1 MFFAYTLTDHFM
13 QWQRIGTAPARGKG
27 AAKRRQKDEQLDRT
41 AAPAPN
47 GDHPLRRNREIIM
60 EQHDRFPQS
69 QAFLDKDPLR
79 GWLPIL
85 NAALLTLRRL
95 AGATEQEFLKIG
107 GRMQNIYQQASDL
120 SDTAH
125 QLVTTASGD
134 RLQTLIHRLREILG
148 EMDTYLNQAQTR
160 GENSRTTLNTVGN
173 LLREVGGPLAGIRR
187 MCKHLYM
194 LEVSIKI
201 ESAHLGDQG
210 SEFVNLA
217 IDIKKLSQQI
227 KEKAN
232 GVEELRTLLGSS
244 ISKNNSR
251 IENAKNLQDAEAE
264 TTRSNTAASLVE
276 LETVNGRFSSL
287 GNLVSTTSD
296 ENTNNISTIVQSMQF
311 HDIYRQQVEHVVEA
325 IEGLLPTFDTVLQV
339 NGGEDDKN
347 RQALIG
353 KVGDVCELQQAQL
366 QFASSELYAAV
377 VAIVGNLQAISL
389 KQGRMADDIY
399 AQTGT
404 LDNSGTSFIGEVSR
418 QMSSLTA
425 LLGSCA
431 DSNTEVA
438 AIMKDV
444 IGTVGRITGFVTDIE
459 GIGRDII
466 QIALNARIKA
476 ASTGEQG
483 ASLSVLAEEIGQL
496 SNEAVERTDLIT
508 TTLAE
513 IDATTFTLA
522 EEVNNSEE
530 ELTARLVS
538 MKDELA
544 GILAVLND
552 MGDELLALLVRVKKQ
567 VTSLAKDIET
577 LTGSIDVHERCKSL
591 ADGVLA
597 ELQGIFT
604 EARQLQPASDA
615 FKEDLRRMA
624 QRYTMESERRIHES
638 IAGRHGVKAAAA
650 TIAATKQKSESDS
663 EFGDNVDLF

>member
-1 MFFAYTLTDHFM
+1 
-13 QWQRIGTAPARGKG
+13 
-27 AAKRRQKDEQLDRT
+27 
-41 AAPAPN
+41 
-47 GDHPLRRNREIIM
+47 M
-60 EQHDRFPQS
+60 EQDNRFSQN
-69 QAFLDKDPLR
+69 QAFLSKDPLR

-85 NAALLTLRRL
+85 NTALLTLRRL

-107 GRMQNIYQQASDL
+107 GRMQDIYQQASDL
-120 SDTAH
+120 STTAN
-125 QLVTTASGD
+125 QLVMTASGE

-160 GENSRTTLNTVGN
+160 SENSRTTLNAVGD
-173 LLREVGGPLAGIRR
+173 LLREVAPPLAGIRR

-217 IDIKKLSQQI
+217 IDIKKLSQQV

-232 GVEELRTLLGSS
+232 GVEELRLLLGGS
-244 ISKNNSR
+244 IGKNSSR
-251 IENAKNLQDAEAE
+251 IESAKSLQDSKAE
-264 TTRSNTAASLVE
+264 TTRTNTAASLAE
-276 LETVNGRFSSL
+276 LERVNGRFSSL
-287 GNLVSTTSD
+287 GSVISTTSA
-296 ENTNNISTIVQSMQF
+296 ENTDNISTIVQSMQF

-325 IEGLLPTFDTVLQV
+325 IEGLLPTFDAVLQT
-339 NGGEDDKN
+339 NDENDPD
-347 RQALIG
+347 RSALIG

-377 VAIVGNLQAISL
+377 VAIVGNLQTISM
-389 KQGRMADDIY
+389 KQEQMAEDIY
-399 AQTGT
+399 AQTGS
-404 LDNSGTSFIGEVSR
+404 LDNSGASFIGEVSR

-431 DSNTEVA
+431 DSNSEVA

-496 SNEAVERTDLIT
+496 SNEAVDRTTLIT
-508 TTLAE
+508 STLAE
-513 IDATTFTLA
+513 IDATTTSLA
-522 EEVNNSEE
+522 SEVNSSEE
-530 ELTARLVS
+530 DLTARLVA

-544 GILAVLND
+544 AILATLND
-552 MGDELLALLVRVKKQ
+552 MGDELLSLLSQVKKQ
-567 VTSLAKDIET
+567 VTSLAKDIHV
-577 LTGSIDVHERCKSL
+577 LTNSIDVHERCKSL
-591 ADGVLA
+591 ADGVLV
-597 ELQGIFT
+597 ELQNIFSQ
-604 EARQLQPASDA
+604 ARQLQPASDA

-638 IAGRHGVKAAAA
+638 IAGRHGVGPAAAVV
-650 TIAATKQKSESDS
+650 AATGKSSESDS
-663 EFGDNVDLF
+663 ELGDNFDLF